1 MCTFYIQSPKPLQT
15 KNPIFF
21 STKNLYYCRKQ
32 FRKVTEFGKLKT
44 KFTKMPLPKFAK
56 KSSFLESRLNN
67 TELKTT
73 KTKKPSHKKT
83 TCHSLEFKLIQT
95 ILIFIVLLNPQLL
108 VCYYHVTYEFQSESA
123 LYSLPEWQE
132 TFCQKQAPHLTFKW
146 KQRDLKP

>member
-32 FRKVTEFGKLKT
+32 FRKVTEFGKFKT

-73 KTKKPSHKKT
+73 KTKKPSHKKNT
-83 TCHSLEFKLIQT
+83 LPFIRIQINSINPNIYSTIKSSVTCM
-95 ILIFIVLLNPQLL
+95 LLS
-108 VCYYHVTYEFQSESA
+108 CHVRVSE
-123 LYSLPEWQE
+123 
-132 TFCQKQAPHLTFKW
+132 
-146 KQRDLKP
+146 